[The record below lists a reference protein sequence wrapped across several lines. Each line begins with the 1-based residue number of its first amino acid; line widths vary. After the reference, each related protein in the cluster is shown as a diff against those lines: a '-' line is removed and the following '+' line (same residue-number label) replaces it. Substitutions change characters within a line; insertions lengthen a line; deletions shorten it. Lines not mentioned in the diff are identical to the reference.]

1 MSKKD
6 PPAPLIEILKDSHGK
21 IYRTIDLLALC
32 ARDRTVI
39 NLRTRKALRVN
50 SRMPEV
56 DNKEASW
63 IVNAPTK
70 EVYSKYSDLSHP
82 QIWAWRAN
90 LKKRL
95 TRDQSDRKKPMP

>member
-1 MSKKD
+1 MSKT
-6 PPAPLIEILKDSHGK
+6 PPAPLVEILKDSHGK

-32 ARDRTVI
+32 SRDRSVI
-39 NLRTRKALRVN
+39 NLRTMKKLRVN

-56 DNKEASW
+56 SDQEARW

-82 QIWAWRAN
+82 QVWAWRAN

-95 TRDQSDRKKPMP
+95 ARG

>member
-6 PPAPLIEILKDSHGK
+6 PPAPIIEILKDRNGQ

-32 ARDRTVI
+32 SRDRTVI
-39 NLRTRKALRVN
+39 NLRTMKKLRVN

-56 DNKEASW
+56 TDDQARE
-63 IVNAPTK
+63 IVNAPAK
-70 EVYSKYSDLSHP
+70 EVYQQFPELLPS

-90 LKKRL
+90 LRKRL
-95 TRDQSDRKKPMP
+95 ERLDR